1 MSIQSI
7 IVSILSKMS
16 SATATTAATKKVTK
30 VTKTTKTSKST
41 DGSSD
46 AINVTVDAPAP
57 AQDASATVDF
67 GSDEEGPTVTIEATS
82 EVTND
87 KPKKRGRKT
96 NAEKAAA
103 EATPSQEGSV
113 SIGSVADALSRF
125 SALESDLQVLVEFL
139 RKNKTPFSKSEVTDL
154 TRHHKKTNELH
165 SKLSDSVVSTLSSTA
180 TVAVASATAAA
191 AGAEK
196 SKKGFKKDGQL
207 RKKAEHKNV
216 DIHQVLQKYM
226 DDHNILDALKAK
238 DPEFATAFEERDDKR
253 LTRPEVQQVFSHII
267 SEMKKAY
274 PEETKSTMMRT
285 KKEKDGSEITVTDN
299 TYYTV
304 HGADVTKF
312 LKDTSDIIKAEIAKG
327 DVSKYNDNITT
338 LQNGSMIDADGN
350 IPNLIS
356 QKWHMSYINFFITRD

>member
-1 MSIQSI
+1 
-7 IVSILSKMS
+7 MS
-16 SATATTAATKKVTK
+16 SATATTAAATKKVTK
-30 VTKTTKTSKST
+30 VTKATKTSKST
-41 DGSSD
+41 VADSEAMS
-46 AINVTVDAPAP
+46 VSVDAVAPPAP
-57 AQDASATVDF
+57 AQEAAAATVDF
-67 GSDEEGPTVTIEATS
+67 GSDEEGPVVTVEATS

-103 EATPSQEGSV
+103 EATPSQEGGV
-113 SIGSVADALSRF
+113 GIGSVADALSRF
-125 SALESDLQVLVEFL
+125 SALESELQVLVDFL

-180 TVAVASATAAA
+180 STAVASATAAA

-196 SKKGFKKDGQL
+196 SKKGFKKDGQP

-226 DDHNILDALKAK
+226 DDHNIIDALKAK
-238 DPEFATAFEERDDKR
+238 DPEFASAFEERDDKR

-285 KKEKDGSEITVTDN
+285 KKEKDGSETTVTDN

-312 LKDTSDIIKAEIAKG
+312 LKDTSAIIKAEIAKG
-327 DVSKYNDNITT
+327 DASKYKDNITT

-350 IPNLIS
+350 IPTLIS

>member
-1 MSIQSI
+1 
-7 IVSILSKMS
+7 MS
-16 SATATTAATKKVTK
+16 SATATAAITKKVAK
-30 VTKTTKTSKST
+30 ATKTTKTEKSV
-41 DGSSD
+41 DVSSD
-46 AINVTVDAPAP
+46 TPAP
-57 AQDASATVDF
+57 AQVELATADF
-67 GSDEEGPTVTIEATS
+67 GSDDEGPTVTVQVTE
-82 EVTND
+82 ELTND

-96 NAEKAAA
+96 NAEKASA
-103 EATPSQEGSV
+103 ESESTPSQEGV
-113 SIGSVADALSRF
+113 SISSVADALSRF
-125 SALESDLQVLVEFL
+125 STLESELHLLVDFL

-191 AGAEK
+191 VAEK

-207 RKKAEHKNV
+207 RKKAEHKCVN
-216 DIHQVLQKYM
+216 IHQVLQTYM
-226 DDHNILDALKAK
+226 DENDIIEALKTK

-285 KKEKDGSEITVTDN
+285 KKEKDGSETEVTDN

-304 HGADVTKF
+304 HGPKVTKF
-312 LKDTSDIIKAEIAKG
+312 LTDTSAIIKAEMANG
-327 DVSKYNDNITT
+327 DSSKYKDNLAT
-338 LQNGSMIDADGN
+338 LTSGSMIDTDGN
-350 IPNLIS
+350 IPTLIS